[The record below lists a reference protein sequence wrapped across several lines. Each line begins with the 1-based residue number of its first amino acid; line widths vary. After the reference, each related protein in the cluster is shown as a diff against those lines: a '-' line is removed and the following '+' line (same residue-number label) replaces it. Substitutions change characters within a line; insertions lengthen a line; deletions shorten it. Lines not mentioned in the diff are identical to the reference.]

1 VVIII
6 IIIFFFFIVKTQ
18 PYNNSLSRKAK

>member
-6 IIIFFFFIVKTQ
+6 IIFSCC
-18 PYNNSLSRKAK
+18 SLERRFMLHWMMR